1 MFYHAFDGYMQHA
14 FPLDELR
21 PLSCQGED
29 SLGGYA
35 LTLIDSLDT
44 LALLGDKE
52 RFAAGVEWV
61 GKNVRFD
68 INKTVSVFETNI
80 RILGGLLSA
89 HLIASDY
96 ATGMEIES
104 YDGQLLHLS
113 VDLAQRLLPAFDTPT
128 GSLLCLFVSF
138 CNGICYVSHQYSRHW
153 TIFHRPGWWY

>member
-1 MFYHAFDGYMQHA
+1 MFYHAFDGYMKYA

-52 RFAAGVEWV
+52 KFGAAVEWV

-68 INKTVSVFETNI
+68 IVSKHVN
-80 RILGGLLSA
+80 RQMNLVLL
-89 HLIASDY
+89 
-96 ATGMEIES
+96 AT
-104 YDGQLLHLS
+104 DLS
-113 VDLAQRLLPAFDTPT
+113 EF
-128 GSLLCLFVSF
+128 SL
-138 CNGICYVSHQYSRHW
+138 
-153 TIFHRPGWWY
+153 